1 MFGISRA
8 EAEQLIN
15 NKVAELKRSIEWSIF
30 GKELP
35 NPTETTRKALEE
47 ILSRIDPKDF
57 LNKLLEAQG
66 LDLSALIKEAVKEL
80 AKKRLDEEL
89 PEIIN
94 KVSDQLGEIIDTDQ
108 VSDRVA
114 GKLTQGE
121 NKEFLQDLAEQASEK
136 LADTAWENMDIEDLY
151 PQIGEKVIQLILQR
165 NQ

>member
-1 MFGISRA
+1 MT
-8 EAEQLIN
+8 
-15 NKVAELKRSIEWSIF
+15 SIQEH
-30 GKELP
+30 E
-35 NPTETTRKALEE
+35 
-47 ILSRIDPKDF
+47 
-57 LNKLLEAQG
+57 
-66 LDLSALIKEAVKEL
+66 EAVKEL

-94 KVSDQLGEIIDTDQ
+94 QVSDQLGEIIDTDQ